1 MAKDKEHKEKDS
13 QKKEHKVMHEVYKSG
28 GKYHCGECGVEL
40 DMGKDCPS
48 CKKGF
53 NWEKI
58 TGQARYL

>member
-1 MAKDKEHKEKDS
+1 MAKDKERKEKDS

>member
-1 MAKDKEHKEKDS
+1 MAKDKERKEKDS

-58 TGQARYL
+58 TGQTRYL